1 MMPPLY
7 AGLVDDASLL
17 PPSPIGLAEAAA
29 KHREH
34 TTAWYSGLI
43 GALLIPASAVGAE
56 PVPRLA
62 AALVGDIPVGALPA
76 MVEKLRAAGM
86 VVEQVEAAVARRGED
101 PQPGLATLRS
111 FAATETA
118 GAAAIGARSEP
129 GTSGENGPD
138 RVAGGRAPDLTNG
151 EPGPRRAGG
160 EPGPDRASGLRV
172 WAEIPLSWGLLG
184 ALDAVAEARREGLP
198 LAPKFRVG
206 GLAAELFP
214 TPVEL
219 AAVICACRDRDLPF
233 KLAAGLR
240 HATRH
245 TDPETGFTHHGFLN
259 VLVATLLAADGG
271 EVAEVAEALA
281 ATHPVPLVE
290 PARSHRD
297 DARPLFAGFGAAN
310 VVEPLTELVRLG
322 LVSGG
327 YE

>member
-1 MMPPLY
+1 MVPPLY

-17 PPSPIGLAEAAA
+17 PPSPTGLAEAES
-29 KHREH
+29 KFHEH
-34 TTAWYSGLI
+34 TSAWFAGLI
-43 GALLIPASAVGAE
+43 GNLLVPASVVGSE
-56 PVPRLA
+56 PVPRLV
-62 AALVGDIPVGALPA
+62 AALIGDIPAGTLPST
-76 MVEKLRAAGM
+76 VEKLRAAGM
-86 VVEQVEAAVARRGED
+86 VIEHVEAAVARRGED
-101 PQPGLATLRS
+101 PQPGLALLRT
-111 FAATETA
+111 FASAD
-118 GAAAIGARSEP
+118 P
-129 GTSGENGPD
+129 GTK
-138 RVAGGRAPDLTNG
+138 
-151 EPGPRRAGG
+151 
-160 EPGPDRASGLRV
+160 V
-172 WAEIPLSWGLLG
+172 WAEIPLSWGLIG
-184 ALDAVAEARREGLP
+184 ALDALAEARAEGLP
-198 LAPKFRVG
+198 IAPKFRVG

-219 AAVICACRDRDLPF
+219 AAVICACRDRELPF

-290 PARSHRD
+290 PARAHRD
-297 DARPLFAGFGAAN
+297 APRPLFAGFGAAN

-322 LVSGG
+322 LINGG

>member
-1 MMPPLY
+1 MVPPLY

-17 PPSPIGLAEAAA
+17 PPSPLGLVEAEA
-29 KHREH
+29 KFHEH
-34 TTAWYSGLI
+34 TSAWFAGLI
-43 GALLIPASAVGAE
+43 GNLLVPASVVGSE

-62 AALVGDIPVGALPA
+62 AALIGDIPAGTLPA
-76 MVEKLRAAGM
+76 TVEKLRAAGM
-86 VVEQVEAAVARRGED
+86 VIEHVEAAVARRGED
-101 PQPGLATLRS
+101 PQPGLALLRT
-111 FAATETA
+111 F
-118 GAAAIGARSEP
+118 
-129 GTSGENGPD
+129 
-138 RVAGGRAPDLTNG
+138 
-151 EPGPRRAGG
+151 
-160 EPGPDRASGLRV
+160 ASGDPATRV
-172 WAEIPLSWGLLG
+172 WAEVPLSWGLIG
-184 ALDAVAEARREGLP
+184 ALDALAEARAEGLP
-198 LAPKFRVG
+198 IAPKFRVG

-219 AAVICACRDRDLPF
+219 AAVICACRDRELPF

-259 VLVATLLAADGG
+259 VLVATLVAVDGG

-290 PARSHRD
+290 PARAHRD
-297 DARPLFAGFGAAN
+297 VPRPLFAGFGAAN

-322 LVSGG
+322 LISGG